1 MKDISTD
8 EMPLIADRGPLP
20 ETLAAPDASMQPM
33 LEIAVIKDIA
43 VEVGT
48 LSVSLADVSGAVEDV
63 DKLMNSQVETLR
75 GLRGLSDS
83 LARGNDAI
91 RDAARSALAAT
102 VEARNTVASGQTRI
116 DAALADVTALAN
128 QVALFGER
136 IEALTSALTK
146 VARAAG
152 DIDAIARTTN
162 LLALNASIEAA
173 RAGAAGRGFMV
184 VAQEVKQLSG
194 RTQDATRQIESNL
207 GDLTREIT
215 AIAETGRAAAD
226 RAAKVRREAGHVSRV
241 MTEIDSAVLAI
252 ADRQDQI
259 NETSD
264 TASSLV
270 AATENGFHGIGAG
283 VTQAAGRL
291 SAAKSSLSDL
301 VNASERLVSSTAR
314 LGVETVDTPYINAV
328 RQAAAAISAAFT
340 AEVESG
346 RFPLRDLFD
355 HSYRPIPGSD
365 PAQVM
370 AAFTPLTDRLLPA
383 FQEPLLSLSPAV
395 VFCAAV
401 DVNGYLPTHNRK
413 FSQPQRLGDPTW
425 NAANCRN
432 RRIFDDR
439 VGLAAGRN
447 TKPFLLQSYRRD
459 MGGGTFALMKDV
471 SAPIFVLGRHWGGLR
486 LAYRV

>member
-1 MKDISTD
+1 MKDISHD
-8 EMPLIADRGPLP
+8 EMPPIEDRGPLSQASP
-20 ETLAAPDASMQPM
+20 LPAAD
-33 LEIAVIKDIA
+33 IGVIQDIA

-63 DKLMNSQVETLR
+63 DKLMHSQVETLR
-75 GLRGLSDS
+75 GLHGLSEE

-91 RDAARSALAAT
+91 RDAARSALGAT
-102 VEARNTVASGQTRI
+102 VDARQTVASGQTRI

-136 IEALTSALTK
+136 IEALTTALGK

-173 RAGAAGRGFMV
+173 RAGSAGRGFMV

-194 RTQDATRQIESNL
+194 RTQDATRLIEGNL

-226 RAAKVRREAGHVSRV
+226 RAAKVRREADHVARV
-241 MTEIDSAVLAI
+241 MAEIDTAVLAI

-259 NETSD
+259 TDRTETV
-264 TASSLV
+264 ASHV
-270 AATENGFHGIGAG
+270 IATEEGCHGIGVG

-291 SAAKSSLSDL
+291 SAAKVSLGAL
-301 VNASERLVSSTAR
+301 VDASERLVASTAR
-314 LGVETVDTPYINAV
+314 LGVETVDTPYIKAV
-328 RQAAAAISAAFT
+328 QQAAEQISACFA
-340 AEVESG
+340 AEVAGG
-346 RFPLRDLFD
+346 RISLRDMFD
-355 HSYRPIPGSD
+355 QDYRPIPGTD
-365 PAQVM
+365 PQQMM
-370 AAFTPLTDRLLPA
+370 AGFTAMTDRILPA
-383 FQEPLLSLSPAV
+383 FQEPMLALSPDV

-413 FSQPQRLGDPTW
+413 FSQLQRPGDPTW

-432 RRIFDDR
+432 RRIFADR
-439 VGLAAGRN
+439 VGLAAGRS
-447 TKPFLLQSYRRD
+447 TRPFLLQSYRRD

-471 SAPIFVLGRHWGGLR
+471 SAPIYVNGRHWGGLR

>member
-20 ETLAAPDASMQPM
+20 SPLPPDAAPHP
-33 LEIAVIKDIA
+33 EISVIKDIA
-43 VEVGT
+43 AEVGT

-63 DKLMNSQVETLR
+63 DALMHRQVETLR
-75 GLRGLSDS
+75 GLRGLSES

-91 RDAARSALAAT
+91 RDAARSALSAT
-102 VEARNTVASGQTRI
+102 VDARQTVASGQTRI
-116 DAALADVTALAN
+116 DAALSDVTALAN
-128 QVALFGER
+128 QVAQLGDR
-136 IEALTSALTK
+136 IEALTTALNK

-194 RTQDATRQIESNL
+194 RTQDATRQIDSNL
-207 GDLTREIT
+207 ADLTREIT
-215 AIAETGRAAAD
+215 AFAETGRAAAD
-226 RAAKVRREAGHVSRV
+226 RAAKVRREADHVARV
-241 MTEIDSAVLAI
+241 MTDIDGAVLAI

-259 NETSD
+259 TESTET
-264 TASSLV
+264 AAQLV
-270 AATENGFHGIGAG
+270 TATEDGCHGIGAG
-283 VTQAAGRL
+283 MTQAATRL
-291 SAAKSSLSDL
+291 SAAKSSLADL
-301 VNASERLVSSTAR
+301 VGASERLVSSTAR
-314 LGVETVDTPYINAV
+314 LGVETVDTPYIAAV
-328 RQAAAAISAAFT
+328 QKAAAEISTAFS
-340 AEVESG
+340 AEVEAG
-346 RFPLRDLFD
+346 RIQMRDLFD
-355 HSYRPIPGSD
+355 QTYRPIPGTD
-365 PAQVM
+365 PEQVM
-370 AAFTPLTDRLLPA
+370 AAFTALTDRLLPA
-383 FQEPLLSLSPAV
+383 IQEPMLNLSAAV

-413 FSQPQRLGDPTW
+413 FSQPQRAGDPTW

-432 RRIFDDR
+432 RRIFADR

-447 TKPFLLQSYRRD
+447 TRPFLLQSYRRD
-459 MGGGTFALMKDV
+459 MGGGSFALMKDV
-471 SAPIFVLGRHWGGLR
+471 SAPIFVQGRHWGGLR

>member
-1 MKDISTD
+1 MKDISND
-8 EMPLIADRGPLP
+8 EMPPITDRGPLSFP
-20 ETLAAPDASMQPM
+20 AQAAMPQP
-33 LEIAVIKDIA
+33 EIAVIQDIA
-43 VEVGT
+43 AEVGT

-63 DKLMNSQVETLR
+63 DKLMHSQVETLR
-75 GLRGLSDS
+75 GLRGLSES

-91 RDAARSALAAT
+91 RDAARSALSAT
-102 VEARNTVASGQTRI
+102 VDARQTVASGQTRI

-194 RTQDATRQIESNL
+194 RTQDATRQIEGNL
-207 GDLTREIT
+207 ADLSREIT
-215 AIAETGRAAAD
+215 TIAETGRAAAD
-226 RAAKVRREAGHVSRV
+226 RAAKVRSEAGHVARV
-241 MTEIDSAVLAI
+241 MTEIDGAVLAI

-259 NETSD
+259 TETTE
-264 TASSLV
+264 TAASLV
-270 AATENGFHGIGAG
+270 TATEDGCHGIGAG

-291 SAAKSSLSDL
+291 SAAKASLTDL
-301 VNASERLVSSTAR
+301 VDASERLVSSTAR
-314 LGVETVDTPYINAV
+314 LGVETVDTPYIHAV
-328 RQAAAAISAAFT
+328 QQAAADISAAFQS
-340 AEVESG
+340 EVAAG
-346 RFPLRDLFD
+346 RVSIRDLFD
-355 HSYRPIPGSD
+355 HAYRPIPSTD
-365 PAQVM
+365 PQQMM
-370 AAFTPLTDRLLPA
+370 AAFTGLTDRLLPA
-383 FQEPLLSLSPAV
+383 IQEPLLGLSPAV

-401 DVNGYLPTHNRK
+401 DINGYLPTHNRK
-413 FSQPQRLGDPTW
+413 FSQPQRPGDPTW

-432 RRIFDDR
+432 RRIFADR

-447 TKPFLLQSYRRD
+447 TRPFLLQSYRRD

-471 SAPIFVLGRHWGGLR
+471 SAPIFVNGRHWGGLR